1 METDFYNDN
10 PEMFKKKKTNAF
22 QIIKETSIS
31 KYLLMIYYVPTIK
44 CA

>member
-10 PEMFKKKKTNAF
+10 PEMFKKKKAF

-31 KYLLMIYYVPTIK
+31 KYLLMIYYVLTIE